1 MFQRPQRNGKLSFI
15 FLFYF
20 FFKVLKTDS
29 KFAFAW
35 QTENIIESLQNLIKA
50 RYQALDE
57 KLLSV
62 ISEFDKELDFAR
74 TLEQGC
80 NSENAMEN
88 VSGFSHLQP
97 FCFFLFAPILSFAAL
112 SAFLAIT
119 FFSESL

>member
-1 MFQRPQRNGKLSFI
+1 M
-15 FLFYF
+15 
-20 FFKVLKTDS
+20 
-29 KFAFAW
+29 
-35 QTENIIESLQNLIKA
+35 QNLIKA